1 MAFTCG
7 RLALATYV
15 LIEDGTGGTGA
26 VAGPA
31 VTRACRGWRVES
43 MFRAESSIPRLCRS
57 LSRASMTVL
66 RRPAPPLGRF
76 RRGCV
81 CSSCCVAP
89 TSLEEEGAAPYVLT
103 TLARRR
109 A

>member
-15 LIEDGTGGTGA
+15 LIDDGTGGTGA

-31 VTRACRGWRVES
+31 VTRACRGRRVES
-43 MFRAESSIPRLCRS
+43 MFPAESSISRLCRS

-66 RRPAPPLGRF
+66 RRPAPPARTVSPRVRLLVF
-76 RRGCV
+76 TPHC
-81 CSSCCVAP
+81 AA
-89 TSLEEEGAAPYVLT
+89 SLEGEGGAP
-103 TLARRR
+103 
-109 A
+109 